1 MFESGPGGD
10 FSTYI
15 GQSTQNVYRV
25 DPSQIHYLD
34 KTLDQFL
41 SSAVA
46 CEGGIKNLV
55 PIPEQLTCKVCKI
68 VFAAKGC
75 MVDGEEVIDAYM
87 L

>member
-15 GQSTQNVYRV
+15 GQSTQNIYRV
-25 DPSQIHYLD
+25 DLGQIHYLG
-34 KTLDQFL
+34 KTLDQLL
-41 SSAVA
+41 SSAIES
-46 CEGGIKNLV
+46 EGGIRNLV
-55 PIPEQLTCKVCKI
+55 PIPEQLVCKVCGT
-68 VFAAKGC
+68 VFSAECC